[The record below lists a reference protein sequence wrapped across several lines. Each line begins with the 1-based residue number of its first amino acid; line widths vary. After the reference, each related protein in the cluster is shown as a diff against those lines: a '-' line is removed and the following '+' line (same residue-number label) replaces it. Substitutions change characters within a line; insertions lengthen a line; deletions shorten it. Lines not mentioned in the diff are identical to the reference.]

1 MWGSVCRSFDKDHID
16 PAVMKKIQAYT
27 PQPEFQP
34 EKIEKVGV
42 PTAGGQGGTGCIDLL
57 ECLGMYGLLLVVCRQ
72 PQRPRNIL
80 GMQGGRCSLASI
92 HRDGITG

>member
-1 MWGSVCRSFDKDHID
+1 MGFVCRNFDKDHID

-42 PTAGGQGGTGCIDLL
+42 TYRWRAGWHWLQGHVEIH
-57 ECLGMYGLLLVVCRQ
+57 LGMPLDGVANSVDK
-72 PQRPRNIL
+72 PR
-80 GMQGGRCSLASI
+80 A
-92 HRDGITG
+92 